1 MKGDKERKERKKKRM
16 YRRKI
21 LKKCAVMCLA
31 VLLIG
36 SLPCLRVEG
45 TRGTAQENGE
55 RAMFFELTKEEENY
69 LSGLS
74 GRTLFLGGCE
84 DGIAGI

>member
-1 MKGDKERKERKKKRM
+1 MFKEVLKGDKERKERKKKRM

-21 LKKCAVMCLA
+21 LKKCAVMFLAA

-45 TRGTAQENGE
+45 T
-55 RAMFFELTKEEENY
+55 
-69 LSGLS
+69 LSL
-74 GRTLFLGGCE
+74 
-84 DGIAGI
+84 IHI